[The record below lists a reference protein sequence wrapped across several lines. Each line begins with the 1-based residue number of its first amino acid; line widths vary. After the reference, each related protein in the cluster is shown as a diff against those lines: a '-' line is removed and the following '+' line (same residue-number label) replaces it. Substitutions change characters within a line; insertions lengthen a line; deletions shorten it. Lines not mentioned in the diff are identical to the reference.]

1 MCDCLWPTYD
11 TTCPRRKGGSPRL
24 VSSQATGSRVVV
36 VYAPDVSIL
45 NDPVSAIKVLDLA
58 ASVGS
63 DGSLLE
69 RWS

>member
-1 MCDCLWPTYD
+1 M
-11 TTCPRRKGGSPRL
+11 

-58 ASVGS
+58 TSVGS